1 MPEQSLKQK
10 TKYGLIWSS
19 IERFGTQGIQF
30 FFSIILARILSP
42 TEYGIIAMPMV
53 FLALA
58 QCFIDSGFSSAL
70 IRKQDLKNEDYSTAF
85 IFSVIVGSL
94 CYGVLFVSSP
104 WIANFYDTPILSK
117 ILKFTALVT
126 LINPLCVIQQ
136 TILTR
141 KLDFRTQT
149 YISVFGAII
158 SGIAGLWMAYHGY
171 GVWALVVQQV
181 GAAIFRLLFL
191 WLMVKWRPSFRWSN
205 ESFHYLW
212 GFGSKLLGVGLID
225 TTYNN
230 IFPLVIG
237 KFFSSQDLGNYTR
250 AQHFADLPSVNVT
263 GILQR
268 VTFPV
273 LSTIQDDDER
283 LARNYRMILRLSAY
297 CVFPCMIGLG
307 AVTDSLVYC
316 LLGEKWK
323 GCILFIELICFSKMW
338 YPIHAINLNLLEVK
352 GRSDLFL
359 NLEFIKK
366 AIGIVMLCITIPMG
380 IEYMVGGTII
390 TSILCLGINTYYT
403 GKIINCGF
411 LVQMKDIM
419 PSLLL
424 SLAMFVVIRL
434 MHICITDNLLHLAL
448 SFIVGLVFYV
458 GFSYSMKMNELQ
470 YLLDLVKKK

>member
-1 MPEQSLKQK
+1 MPEHSLKQK
-10 TKYGLIWSS
+10 TKYGLFWSAL
-19 IERFGTQGIQF
+19 ERFGTQGIQF
-30 FFSIILARILSP
+30 LFSIILARILSP

-53 FLALA
+53 FLAIA

-70 IRKQDLKNEDYSTAF
+70 IRKQDLKDEDYSTTF
-85 IFSVIVGSL
+85 IFSVLVGVI
-94 CYGVLFVSSP
+94 CYVALFISSP
-104 WIANFYDTPILSK
+104 WIARFFDTPILSD
-117 ILKFTALVT
+117 ILKVTALVT
-126 LINPLCVIQQ
+126 LINPLCVVQQ

-141 KLDFRTQT
+141 KLDFRSQT
-149 YISVFGAII
+149 YISVFGAIV
-158 SGIAGLWMAYHGY
+158 SGFAGLWIAYNGY

-181 GAAIFRLLFL
+181 GAAIFRMVFL
-191 WLMVKWRPSFRWSN
+191 WLVVKWKVSLKWSI
-205 ESFHYLW
+205 ESFNYLW

-237 KFFSSQDLGNYTR
+237 KFFTPQDLGNYTR

-297 CVFPCMIGLG
+297 CVFPCMTGMAAI
-307 AVTDSLVYC
+307 TDSLINC
-316 LLGEKWK
+316 LLGEKWI
-323 GCILFIELICFSKMW
+323 GCILFIQLICFSKMW

-359 NLEFIKK
+359 KLEFVKK
-366 AIGIVMLCITIPMG
+366 AVGITMLSFTIPLG

-390 TSILCLGINTYYT
+390 TSIVCLGINTYYT
-403 GKIINCGF
+403 GKLINCGF
-411 LVQMKDIM
+411 LVQMKDII

-424 SLAMFVVIRL
+424 SLAMFALIRIL
-434 MHICITDNLLHLAL
+434 HVLLGTNIWHLA
-448 SFIVGLVFYV
+448 FGIMGGVIFYV
-458 GFSYSMKMNELQ
+458 GTSYCLKLNEFG
-470 YLLDLVKKK
+470 YLLDLIKKN